1 MAERRMFARAVT
13 GGARFLRMPVTSRLL
28 YYDLGMAADDDG
40 CVEAFA
46 VMRMTGATE
55 DDLKVLVS
63 KGFVRVLNE
72 DLVVYITD
80 WQANNQ
86 IRKDR
91 YHEGRYKDL
100 IDCEVGSLP
109 DNQVTTEW
117 QPRVNQ
123 AGDDLATEV
132 RLGKVSIGKASVGK
146 ASIGEAS
153 TGEVCAEKPAQSAK
167 PPARTRFSPPSVQE
181 IEEYCTEKG
190 FLLDA
195 ERFVD
200 YYASIGWRVGKNP
213 MKDWRAAVRTWV
225 KKDTPKPEPE
235 NCGYVLAPAEDPF
248 EVAMRK
254 REAGYA

>member
-91 YHEGRYKDL
+91 YHEGRYKGL

-132 RLGKVSIGKASVGK
+132 RLGKVSIGKAS
-146 ASIGEAS
+146 IGEAS
-153 TGEVCAEKPAQSAK
+153 TCEVRAGEPAQSAK
-167 PPARTRFSPPSVQE
+167 PPAHTRFSPPSVQE
-181 IEEYCTEKG
+181 IEDYCREKG

>member
-63 KGFVRVLNE
+63 KGFVKILND
-72 DLVVYITD
+72 DLVSLILDWKVNNYI
-80 WQANNQ
+80 Q
-86 IRKDR
+86 KDR
-91 YHEGRYKDL
+91 YHPSIYAKLLNDQSV
-100 IDCEVGSLP
+100 D
-109 DNQVTTEW
+109 TECI
-117 QPRVNQ
+117 QDVSNLDTQ
-123 AGDDLATEV
+123 V
-132 RLGKVSIGKASVGK
+132 RLGKTSIGKASVG
-146 ASIGEAS
+146 
-153 TGEVCAEKPAQSAK
+153 EVRAEKPAQSAK
-167 PPARTRFSPPSVQE
+167 PPARTRFSPPSAEE
-181 IEEYCTEKG
+181 IEAYCEEKG
-190 FLLDA
+190 FCIDA